1 MFLCSEMDDVKSD
14 LLKDY
19 SEIWIQLGL
28 LCKKVQFWCALPL
41 WKWGKFLKT
50 QPFLAKNTHLGVP
63 ILHWTMTVGN
73 ISWISDFPTNHIQP
87 FHHRC
92 WVSSKSCGARRLT
105 CWHFWTRKQEQ
116 HWTRY
121 SHCLNIL
128 IYTRLLVLFALHR
141 IITLRTSYDIMPPP
155 NFVRKLN
162 KFKLYKLYQVIQTAS
177 WMIGGSPPGMK
188 TSARTASQG
197 RSLLLCSTAL

>member
-1 MFLCSEMDDVKSD
+1 MDEVKSD
-14 LLKDY
+14 LLKD

-28 LCKKVQFWCALPL
+28 LCKKAQFSVPFHCGNGANSWKPNLFSQRKHSSWSTHFALNYD
-41 WKWGKFLKT
+41 T
-50 QPFLAKNTHLGVP
+50 
-63 ILHWTMTVGN
+63 GN
-73 ISWISDFPTNHIQP
+73 VSWISDFPTNHIQP

-128 IYTRLLVLFALHR
+128 IYTRLLVLSALHR
-141 IITLRTSYDIMPPP
+141 IITLRTRYDIMPPP
-155 NFVRKLN
+155 NFMRKLN